1 MSIKFRK
8 IFLLLIISGI
18 FISSV
23 LFSQHLNS
31 AISHQIRSLNLKQ
44 FWIPSNT
51 KINALLRSNIIF
63 ETYRY
68 LIRIHQNLET
78 KVECVGSFKNQ
89 SCLFKNLYYV
99 NRTFWILTTKKTTF
113 PLPSVRTGAIVS
125 SLLTPSRRRFYIYKD
140 LEEFVQKYVQP
151 IVIPKLTVHFD
162 QIWLMNIGHALFDG
176 LYPAYLA
183 LIRFSPRHLQ
193 SFRILLST
201 SGYNGNHSFSREVY
215 DRFAGLDTLNA
226 SILED
231 MSIGQWFAFEE
242 FIMGSGDMCQRCLQP
257 NLQLPGGIELNGSRL
272 FRERMYKQH
281 GLMSPT
287 LREKHSA
294 VRRNP
299 NRSLHAVI
307 VDNKRFTSRDRVEM
321 SAAIHEINTHRTTN
335 TSWPAIHVS
344 YISYSEASP
353 INDDTP
359 IIESKFLDDNIKMKQ
374 HLKLLQNIDI
384 HITGPGTGQMYQTFL
399 ADGSVNINLG
409 GLHYIKRNATF
420 DK

>member
-1 MSIKFRK
+1 M
-8 IFLLLIISGI
+8 
-18 FISSV
+18 
-23 LFSQHLNS
+23 
-31 AISHQIRSLNLKQ
+31 
-44 FWIPSNT
+44 
-51 KINALLRSNIIF
+51 
-63 ETYRY
+63 
-68 LIRIHQNLET
+68 
-78 KVECVGSFKNQ
+78 
-89 SCLFKNLYYV
+89 
-99 NRTFWILTTKKTTF
+99 
-113 PLPSVRTGAIVS
+113 VS

-201 SGYNGNHSFSREVY
+201 SGYNGNDSFSREVY
-215 DRFAGLDTLNA
+215 NRFAGLDTLNA
-226 SILED
+226 SILEE

-257 NLQLPGGIELNGSRL
+257 NLQLPGGIELNGSQL

-281 GLMSPT
+281 GLMSRT
-287 LREKHSA
+287 LRQKHSA
-294 VRRNP
+294 VRRNS

-321 SAAIHEINTHRTTN
+321 SAAIHEINTYRNTN

-359 IIESKFLDDNIKMKQ
+359 IIEPKFLDDNIKMKQ